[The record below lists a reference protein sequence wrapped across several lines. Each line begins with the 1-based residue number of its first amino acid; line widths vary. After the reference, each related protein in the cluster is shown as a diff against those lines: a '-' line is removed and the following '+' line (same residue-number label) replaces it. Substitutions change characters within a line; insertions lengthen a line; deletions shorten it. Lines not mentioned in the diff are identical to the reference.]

1 MNKKYTTLSKKELK
15 LLENLIKQYG
25 NVVDFAMIRKELNT
39 SNKQIVKNLT
49 SSLIKKGWLVRIK
62 KGTFFISDI
71 SGRGLI
77 DFNQLTIAQLLIK
90 DSYVSFEAALQY
102 YGLFDQYL
110 STIYSISDTKKS
122 KKEFKDWKYVFCKTK
137 KGQYGNFKE
146 FNMDGYLIKIA
157 SKEKAIIDFLVY
169 RRTANNIDLVL
180 EKLKEH
186 KDDFDF
192 NSMVDLASNSSIV
205 VKRSLGFLFDLI
217 GIDSSELYKQIEKRR
232 DYSLLCSKKELFNA
246 KWRIYIDKY
255 FEKYVK

>member
-1 MNKKYTTLSKKELK
+1 MNKKYTTLSKKELE
-15 LLENLIKQYG
+15 LLESLIKQYG
-25 NVVDFAMIRKELNT
+25 NVVDFALISKELNT
-39 SNKQIVKNLT
+39 SSKQIIKNLV

-77 DFNQLTIAQLLIK
+77 DLNQLTIAQLLIK
-90 DSYVSFEAALQY
+90 DSYISFEAALQY

-110 STIYSISDTKKS
+110 SKIYSISNTRKS

-137 KGQYGNFKE
+137 KGLYGGFKE

-157 SKEKAIIDFLVY
+157 SKEKAIIDFLIY
-169 RRTANNIDLVL
+169 RRTIHGMDLVL

-186 KDDFDF
+186 KNDFDF
-192 NSMVDLASNSSIV
+192 KLMISLASNSSIV
-205 VKRSLGFLFDLI
+205 VKRSLGFLFDLV
-217 GIDSSELYKQIEKRR
+217 GIDSSEPHKQIEKRR
-232 DYSLLCSKKELFNA
+232 DYSLLCNKKEIFNA